1 MNILPE
7 LSEGLDM
14 LLTQLVKRYF
24 ITNKLKFQVQISETI
39 PFLLTTNNNEFFFHI
54 SSMPIRSL
62 QKFICD

>member
-24 ITNKLKFQVQISETI
+24 ISNKLKLHIKISVQQYH
-39 PFLLTTNNNEFFFHI
+39 FY
-54 SSMPIRSL
+54 
-62 QKFICD
+62 

>member
-24 ITNKLKFQVQISETI
+24 ITNKLKFQVQI
-39 PFLLTTNNNEFFFHI
+39 L
-54 SSMPIRSL
+54 
-62 QKFICD
+62 D